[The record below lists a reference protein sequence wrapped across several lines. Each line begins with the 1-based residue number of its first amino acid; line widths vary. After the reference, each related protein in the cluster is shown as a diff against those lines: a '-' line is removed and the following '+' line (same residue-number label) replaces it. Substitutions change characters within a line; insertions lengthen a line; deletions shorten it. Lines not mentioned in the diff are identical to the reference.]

1 MAKKIV
7 HIGKK
12 EPKIVHTGKKPPKI
26 SSEEVA
32 TILGA
37 KIVGEQTHEQTMKVV
52 GNILA
57 AELGLPS
64 LKLRTVQLKLAAAN
78 ELIDALGQ
86 ALQSAEG
93 ATTNGHDG
101 CSFCGAKANASGDA
115 SHAADCEIERVLKLY
130 EDYEG

>member
-12 EPKIVHTGKKPPKI
+12 EPKIVHTGKTVPKI
-26 SSEEVA
+26 NSEEVA
-32 TILGA
+32 AVLGA
-37 KIVGEQTHEQTMKVV
+37 KIVGKQTHEQTMNAV

-64 LKLRTVQLKLAAAN
+64 LKLRKVQLKLTAAN

-93 ATTNGHDG
+93 ATTNGRDG
-101 CSFCGAKANASGDA
+101 CAFCGAKAAASGDA